1 MVYGIIQTSMYNL
14 SYHGLSQDFFST
26 FDVDKLGKIL
36 WRHWNECPKISKVAK
51 FENDVLRTNEGIAP

>member
-1 MVYGIIQTSMYNL
+1 MDLPKT
-14 SYHGLSQDFFST
+14 FFST

-36 WRHWNECPKISKVAK
+36 RRHWNERHKISKVAK

>member
-1 MVYGIIQTSMYNL
+1 MIQTYMYNL

-36 WRHWNECPKISKVAK
+36 WRHRNERPKISKVAK

>member
-1 MVYGIIQTSMYNL
+1 MYNL
-14 SYHGLSQDFFST
+14 SYHRPFEGFFSA

-36 WRHWNECPKISKVAK
+36 RCHWNERPKISKVAK

>member
-1 MVYGIIQTSMYNL
+1 MVYGIIQTYMYNL
-14 SYHGLSQDFFST
+14 SYHRPFEGFFSA

-36 WRHWNECPKISKVAK
+36 RCHWNERPKISKVAK